1 MGAPADEWNE
11 AAARLKGKTPLERR
25 QSPDFVTLYRLAAEH
40 GARKLVGSKID
51 AQRARDVVLDLVLT
65 KLDALV
71 EAEDPFPFFLAA
83 VKNAGRDWVR
93 RKSSYVAADLR
104 VERAQAEPLA
114 SEGAAELEVVL
125 KHLNPL
131 ERRVFALEAVGEDH
145 TNIGLAIGKK
155 RDAVA
160 QIISR
165 ARKKLRER
173 GVL

>member
-11 AAARLKGKTPLERR
+11 AAARLKGKTPLQRR
-25 QSPDFVTLYRLAAEH
+25 QSPDFVTLYKLAVEH
-40 GARKLVGSKID
+40 GVRRLTGVKIDPDRAHDIVVKLV
-51 AQRARDVVLDLVLT
+51 LE

-71 EAEDPFPFFLAA
+71 TASEPFPFFLAS
-83 VKNAGRDWVR
+83 VKHAGIDWLR
-93 RKSSYVAADLR
+93 RKGSRVVAEPKSER
-104 VERAQAEPLA
+104 VEVPADGVEK
-114 SEGAAELEVVL
+114 SAELQIVL
-125 KHLNPL
+125 SHLTSL
-131 ERRVFALEAVGEDH
+131 EQQVFALEAAGEDH
-145 TNIGLAIGKK
+145 TSIGLAIGKK